1 MNDNNHNNEIK
12 KSKYRYLVIFLSL
25 LIGGLLMYLGSL
37 DKPDTFKS
45 VLFLTFGTTFCS
57 SAIIGT
63 IMIIAGFADLK
74 ENAIELS
81 EIFGKKLG
89 MHCADRFKLVQSASV
104 VGLTNVYKTREEA
117 LKVENFYA
125 YLKQETDCI
134 FILGSSLKGVLQ
146 DRHNKHILGLLETKI
161 KTNNTEVIFML
172 THPLF
177 ADFRAAQ
184 EHRNP
189 KDIGLE
195 VIKSLKIIKK
205 LKDANKENE
214 ELVSVYLYRGTP
226 TSFGIRTSTRM
237 LINAYPYGKQAYEAP
252 CVEFSSETAGYNS
265 YNATHFQTQIAGKI
279 DHFDMTD
286 DSFRSLEQ
294 QLDEFS
300 TQVNNFEKH
309 FINSKSITAGNTVSS
324 SSNYKL

>member
-1 MNDNNHNNEIK
+1 MKENNYTNEMK
-12 KSKYRYLVIFLSL
+12 KSRYRYLVIFLSL
-25 LIGGLLMYLGSL
+25 LIGALLMYLGSFN
-37 DKPDTFKS
+37 KPDSFTS
-45 VLFLTFGTTFCS
+45 ILFLTFGTTFCA

-63 IMIIAGFADLK
+63 IMIVAGFADLK

-81 EIFGKKLG
+81 ETFGRKLG
-89 MHCADRFKLVQSASV
+89 MHCADRFKLVQSAST
-104 VGLTNVYKTREEA
+104 VGLTNVYKTRTEA
-117 LKVENFYA
+117 LEIENFYP
-125 YLKQETDCI
+125 YLKQENDTI

-146 DRHNKHILGLLETKI
+146 DRHNKHIVTLLENKI
-161 KTNNTEVIFML
+161 KMNTEIIFML

-195 VIKSLKIIKK
+195 IIKSLKIISK
-205 LKDANKENE
+205 LKNANKENE

-226 TSFGIRTSTRM
+226 TSFGIRTSSRM

-252 CVEFSSETAGYNS
+252 CVEFNSESAGYNS

-279 DHFDMTD
+279 DNFDMKD
-286 DSFRSLEQ
+286 ESIKQLEH
-294 QLDEFS
+294 QLDDFS
-300 TQVNNFEKH
+300 SLVHNFEKD
-309 FINSKSITAGNTVSS
+309 FIKAD
-324 SSNYKL
+324 

>member
-1 MNDNNHNNEIK
+1 MKEINQESEMK
-12 KSKYRYLVIFLSL
+12 KSRNRYLVIFLSL
-25 LIGGLLMYLGSL
+25 FIGALLIYFGSVYE
-37 DKPDTFKS
+37 PDTFKS
-45 VLFLTFGTTFCS
+45 ILFLTFGTTFCA
-57 SAIIGT
+57 SAIIGV

-74 ENAIELS
+74 ENALELS

-89 MHCADRFKLVQSASV
+89 MHCADRFKLVQSASF
-104 VGLTNVYKTREEA
+104 VGLTNVYKTRTEA
-117 LKVENFYA
+117 LKFENFFT

-161 KTNNTEVIFML
+161 KSNTEIIFML

-195 VIKSLKIIKK
+195 IFKSLEIIKN
-205 LKDANKENE
+205 LKDSNKDNGAI
-214 ELVSVYLYRGTP
+214 VSVYLYRGTP
-226 TSFGIRTSTRM
+226 TSFGIRTSSRM

-252 CVEFSSETAGYNS
+252 CVEFSSESAGYNS

-279 DHFDMTD
+279 DTFEMSDV
-286 DSFRSLEQ
+286 SINALKQ
-294 QLDEFS
+294 QLDGFSRQVYEFENAK
-300 TQVNNFEKH
+300 T
-309 FINSKSITAGNTVSS
+309 
-324 SSNYKL
+324 